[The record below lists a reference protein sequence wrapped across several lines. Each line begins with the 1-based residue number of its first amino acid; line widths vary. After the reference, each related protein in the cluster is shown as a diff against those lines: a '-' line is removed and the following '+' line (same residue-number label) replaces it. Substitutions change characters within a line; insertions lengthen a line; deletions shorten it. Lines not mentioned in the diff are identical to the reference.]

1 MRIGSGGFC
10 ACLAAAV
17 AAADVVVAVV
27 AAVVAAVAA
36 AVVAVAA
43 ALADEGKE
51 QFDCQGQYLPHHQQS
66 QQLCSN
72 EKCSKDEIG
81 RNDCFII

>member
-27 AAVVAAVAA
+27 A
-36 AVVAVAA
+36 AVAA

>member
-27 AAVVAAVAA
+27 AAV
-36 AVVAVAA
+36 VAA

>member
-27 AAVVAAVAA
+27 AAVAAV
-36 AVVAVAA
+36 VAA

>member
-27 AAVVAAVAA
+27 AV
-36 AVVAVAA
+36 